1 MSTGAVVYA
10 ISWVDGSFS
19 WSTMSSTSCS
29 RSWNLPILCSSSL
42 RWLVVWA
49 AVNVGFVL
57 FTLLLLFSYV
67 FALSSIFAI
76 LSIRSS
82 TTFSRW
88 SMRFCYVWLISFWS
102 TISFCSLVMSSF
114 IWLHTSLTAT
124 FFASYSCLSRT
135 VASPI
140 YRTLSSSAFPAV
152 WTVLICSSAWSFHV
166 VFALDFTTRSAICVA
181 WFLRLPTTWD

>member
-1 MSTGAVVYA
+1 MSILEVCCAVAWAMGY
-10 ISWVDGSFS
+10 VDGSFS
-19 WSTMSSTSCS
+19 YNTMSSTSYN
-29 RSWNLPILCSSSL
+29 RSWNLPIRCSNSFML
-42 RWLVVWA
+42 LVIWA
-49 AVNVGFVL
+49 VVKVVLDRKDFEMFV
-57 FTLLLLFSYV
+57 SYV

-102 TISFCSLVMSSF
+102 TISSCSFVMSSF

-152 WTVLICSSAWSFHV
+152 
-166 VFALDFTTRSAICVA
+166 
-181 WFLRLPTTWD
+181 